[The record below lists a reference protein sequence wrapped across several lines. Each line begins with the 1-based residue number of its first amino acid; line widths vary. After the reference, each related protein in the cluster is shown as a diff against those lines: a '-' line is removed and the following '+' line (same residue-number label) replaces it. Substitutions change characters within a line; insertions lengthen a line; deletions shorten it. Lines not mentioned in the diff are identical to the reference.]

1 MFDYPITVGFVFPL
15 DANNPE
21 KAQNRWLFSFKTS
34 KKKDFLGRR
43 LISYRNNSAEV
54 V

>member
-1 MFDYPITVGFVFPL
+1 MFDYPITVGFVFWL

-34 KKKDFLGRR
+34 KKKR
-43 LISYRNNSAEV
+43 LSRQEADLLQK
-54 V
+54 

>member
-1 MFDYPITVGFVFPL
+1 MFDYPITVGFVFWL

-34 KKKDFLGRR
+34 KKR
-43 LISYRNNSAEV
+43 LSRQEADLLQK
-54 V
+54 